1 MRNLPIKKV
10 TKSIVGDLTL
20 WYYVSDTNQSVMHCI
35 DGPAYIDEYG
45 DMGWYVH
52 GKICY
57 TNAEFQAESGI
68 SDEEMA
74 IMILKYGNVYF

>member
-1 MRNLPIKKV
+1 MSNFPTKIVSKLLVSRPNLW
-10 TKSIVGDLTL
+10 G
-20 WYYVSDTNQSVMHCI
+20 YVNDTNQSVIHRI

-68 SDEEMA
+68 SDEDMT